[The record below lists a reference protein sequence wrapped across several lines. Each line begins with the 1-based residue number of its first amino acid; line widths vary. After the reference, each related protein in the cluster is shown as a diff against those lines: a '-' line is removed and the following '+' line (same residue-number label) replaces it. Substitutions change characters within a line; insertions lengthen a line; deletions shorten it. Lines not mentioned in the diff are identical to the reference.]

1 MKSFSQYLVLSA
13 ALLVLS
19 DVEAIT
25 LSVSGGTW
33 TQVVSGVGL
42 QAGDNLT
49 SVYESGTAQA
59 SLTVDQTTNNWTI
72 YVRHNNSDWHS
83 GVSLEVRRTSDGT
96 GSGGLPSGGDTYQDI
111 LTSDT
116 SFFSGSG
123 NRAGINL
130 QFRLRGISV
139 DQGIKD
145 YSTDITYTVEEN

>member
-1 MKSFSQYLVLSA
+1 MLQYLSA

-19 DVEAIT
+19 EVEAIT

-49 SVYESGTAQA
+49 SDYESGTAQA
-59 SLTVDQTTNNWTI
+59 SLTVDQTLNNWTI
-72 YVRHNNSDWHS
+72 SVRHNNSDWHG
-83 GVSLEVRRTSDGT
+83 GVSLEVKRTSDGT
-96 GSGGLPSGGDTYQDI
+96 GSGDVPSGGDTYMEI
-111 LTSDT
+111 TSSDT

-139 DQGIKD
+139 EQGIKD
-145 YSTDITYTVEEN
+145 YLTDITYTVEEY